1 MPKQDLV
8 FLTKKLTI
16 RFSSDKN
23 DVLKGFSVMYR
34 VNFSLVLLAV
44 LLNLNPAHSMFG
56 QSDVPLIEYYE
67 FGKRQTG
74 VAIVSS
80 KSSSGTAN
88 LIDVADDTLKGRL
101 LITCAHVLKTKKP
114 KKFMVEFMDENNARQ
129 SFDVHKTFIHPDYD
143 QNPNMDIAFIL
154 LEKPVDILKFNPLKL
169 NLTRNNDS
177 LKGQP
182 IDVFGCSPIFG
193 KADCHMVF
201 CDDTDRAFRL
211 GMTTIIHETSDAS
224 VRLVSHFYKHEGM
237 LKVLKKPIL
246 ENDPRHIKIRHELA
260 RLEEKIKTPGVR
272 SNERLDLLSKK
283 IALQSKSIQMS
294 VYTPLGPI
302 YSTDHFENDLMQ
314 LKDTETLDKT
324 VIIERWKRLMKD
336 EKYESSEFELGDYHI
351 FMHRP
356 LPRLSAQVYHGDS
369 GGAWVQG
376 DEIVA
381 LTSSISDVKRKD
393 ELFIMDRKL
402 PTTISSEDYFAQC
415 EKELEDIKSLK
426 MADPLID
433 DKIGVSYAISIWS
446 HKEWIEKTLKEIVDQ
461 KL

>member
-1 MPKQDLV
+1 M
-8 FLTKKLTI
+8 
-16 RFSSDKN
+16 
-23 DVLKGFSVMYR
+23 LKGFSVMYR
-34 VNFSLVLLAV
+34 VNFTLALLAV
-44 LLNLNPAHSMFG
+44 LLNLNPAHSMFV

-67 FGKRQTG
+67 FGKQQTG
-74 VAIVSS
+74 VAVVSS
-80 KSSSGTAN
+80 KSDSGTAN
-88 LIDVADDTLKGRL
+88 LIDVEADNLKGRL
-101 LITCAHVLKTKKP
+101 LITCAHILETKKP
-114 KKFMVEFMDENNARQ
+114 KKFMVEFMDENHKRQ

-143 QNPNMDIAFIL
+143 QNRNMDIAFIL
-154 LEKPVDILKFNPLKL
+154 LEKPVDILKFKPLKL

-201 CDDTDRAFRL
+201 CDDTDRTFRL
-211 GMTTIIHETSDAS
+211 GMTTITHETSDTS

-237 LKVLKKPIL
+237 LNVLKKPTL

-260 RLEEKIKTPGVR
+260 RLEEQIKTPGVR
-272 SNERLDLLSKK
+272 SNERLDLSSKK

-294 VYTPLGPI
+294 VYKPLGPI

-314 LKDTETLDKT
+314 LEDTETLDKT

-336 EKYESSEFELGDYHI
+336 EKSESSEFELGDYHI
-351 FMHRP
+351 FMRKP

-376 DEIVA
+376 GEIVA
-381 LTSSISDVKRKD
+381 LSFTGSCKRQNDLFRMSKNINSSTNP
-393 ELFIMDRKL
+393 E
-402 PTTISSEDYFAQC
+402 EHFAQC
-415 EKELEDIKSLK
+415 EKELADIKRLG

-433 DKIGVSYAISIWS
+433 VLSTSTGISIWS
-446 HKEWIEKTLKEIVDQ
+446 HREWIEKTLKEIVDQ